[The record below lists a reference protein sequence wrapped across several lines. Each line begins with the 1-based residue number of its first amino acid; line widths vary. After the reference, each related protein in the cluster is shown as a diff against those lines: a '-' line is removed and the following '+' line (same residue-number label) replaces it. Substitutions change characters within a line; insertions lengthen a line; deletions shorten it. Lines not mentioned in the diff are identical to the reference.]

1 MRRSSSKPLCGEAQ
15 GGVGVGE
22 DGGGESL
29 ACWSGPGD
37 TLSGRRPKAGSGGGG
52 RLISMEANG
61 D

>member
-1 MRRSSSKPLCGEAQ
+1 MARLKAESGSVRMEGEL
-15 GGVGVGE
+15 
-22 DGGGESL
+22 L

-52 RLISMEANG
+52 RPIPMEANG